1 MRVIY
6 PEASDCRWTV
16 LGSQYQLARAAPR
29 YRSVASVGQRK
40 GFGACAEARSNPKLS
55 WAHDSVRRPATHL
68 PAHPRDPCKQSV
80 PITWPCLFA
89 SSSPVLGARCKDMF
103 ISSYDEVSVL
113 RAGAAAGIYTDGSM
127 LHLRA
132 GRQNSSGN
140 SRVFFYSYLY
150 VYMYVIYTYICIY
163 TRREATA

>member
-113 RAGAAAGIYTDGSM
+113 RAGAAAGIYTDGSL

-132 GRQNSSGN
+132 WVPEQFREFT
-140 SRVFFYSYLY
+140 RVFIFISICIHVCVYI
-150 VYMYVIYTYICIY
+150 YMYIHT
-163 TRREATA
+163 T

>member
-113 RAGAAAGIYTDGSM
+113 RAGAAAGIVMGQRCTCVRGC
-127 LHLRA
+127 
-132 GRQNSSGN
+132 QNSSGN
-140 SRVFFYSYLY
+140 SRLCVYTY
-150 VYMYVIYTYICIY
+150 VYVYTYV
-163 TRREATA
+163 